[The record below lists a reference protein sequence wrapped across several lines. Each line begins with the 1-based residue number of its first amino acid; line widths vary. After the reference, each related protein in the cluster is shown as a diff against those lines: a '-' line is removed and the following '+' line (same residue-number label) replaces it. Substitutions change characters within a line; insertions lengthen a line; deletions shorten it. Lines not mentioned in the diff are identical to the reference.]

1 MGGRLNFDGGT
12 RPPYNLSIDYNFISF
27 LKLPWPGD
35 SEETFLVFE
44 SSCHLSTTVYG
55 NKLRTKTEM
64 QNSQKHTDHS
74 QKQSNNANLN
84 AAFAEKW
91 S

>member
-35 SEETFLVFE
+35 SEETFW
-44 SSCHLSTTVYG
+44 SS
-55 NKLRTKTEM
+55 
-64 QNSQKHTDHS
+64 SQ
-74 QKQSNNANLN
+74 
-84 AAFAEKW
+84 AATCVPQYIVTN
-91 S
+91 